1 MRAAYKEQLA
11 KEVADWHHSG
21 IITGDQREQLLQRY
35 DRQGATSAALIKW
48 LGIFAMIFLGMAVIA
63 FLAAMAQ
70 SRVGGALLLASIA
83 AGTIYWGIRLATA
96 TPLSHPF
103 TGSLLITVG
112 LLASHGFSCLLFVPE
127 NSYGDDTLYFL
138 TLYPTAALALVLA
151 YKFRVRLPLLLG
163 LGCLFH
169 AVGASHAYGG
179 HGQYFANIQDERLMA
194 VFAALVVGFGVYH
207 ERVLEESSLRQH
219 VDFGALYIKF
229 GLLYLNLSL
238 LFMTIKSFSFTPGW
252 NLGMTLL
259 TLATLGQIVIGAR
272 LKDARFT
279 GFGVVFL
286 SIHLYT
292 RFFEQFWHSW
302 SGAKLALLGGAVLL
316 LLGIY
321 FERLSQPA
329 RHVEVQR

>member
-1 MRAAYKEQLA
+1 MRAAYREQLA

-21 IITGDQREQLLQRY
+21 IITADQREQLLQRY
-35 DRQGATSAALIKW
+35 DRHGAASAGLIRW
-48 LGIFAMIFLGMAVIA
+48 LGIFAMIFLGMAVIG

-70 SRVGGALLLASIA
+70 SRVGGALLLAAIA

-112 LLASHGFSCLLFVPE
+112 LMASHGFSCLLFIPE
-127 NSYGDDTLYFL
+127 NSYGNDSPYFL
-138 TLYPTAALALVLA
+138 ILYPTAALSLVLA

-163 LGCLFH
+163 LACLFH

-179 HGQYFANIQDERLMA
+179 HGQYFADIQDERVMA
-194 VFAALVVGFGVYH
+194 IFAAIVVAFGVYH

-219 VDFGALYIKF
+219 TDFGALYIKF
-229 GLLYLNLSL
+229 GLLYFNLSL
-238 LFMTIKSFSFTPGW
+238 LFMTIKNFSFTPEW
-252 NLGMTLL
+252 NVAMTVL
-259 TLATLGQIVIGAR
+259 TVATLGQIVIGAR

-302 SGAKLALLGGAVLL
+302 SGAKLALIGGAITL

-321 FERLSQPA
+321 FERLSRPA
-329 RHVEVQR
+329 RIVVVQQ